1 MTINAKQ
8 INVLDLLTVEQCKE
22 AIASH
27 PEQAIE
33 ILERV
38 QQLAS
43 SRKAAPKAP
52 KSTADFL
59 AGCPGDIFA
68 YFCVKIAQKL
78 DLDIASVEDMTA
90 VAQSIPASFGLVQTA
105 QGGARQK
112 TQALRNLL
120 ALGVVTLVDTP
131 ALSED
136 NQRHLDAVLSN
147 SETIQR
153 YVAYFK
159 ATNSKEVDNA
169 YSWTRGNTQEHDQ
182 AFERLVE
189 DVAEWYKQ
197 QNTVTPAEP
206 TVPATPAP
214 APAPA
219 EPAADKPKSKGGK
232 ARQ

>member
-1 MTINAKQ
+1 MNEKL
-8 INVLDLLTVEQCKE
+8 NVLDLLTVEQCKL
-22 AIASH
+22 AIAAH
-27 PEQAIE
+27 PDQAIE

-38 QQLAS
+38 QALAS
-43 SRKAAPKAP
+43 SRKVAPKAP
-52 KSTADFL
+52 KSTAEFL

-78 DLDIASVEDMTA
+78 EMDIFDTGDMTA
-90 VAQSIPASFGLVQTA
+90 VAQSIPASFSLVQTA

-131 ALSED
+131 VLSED

-153 YVAYFK
+153 YVAYFQ
-159 ATNSKEVDNA
+159 ATNSKDTDNA
-169 YSWTRGNTQEHDQ
+169 YPWTRGNTQEQEQ
-182 AFERLVE
+182 ALERLVE
-189 DVAEWYKQ
+189 DVASWHAKQ
-197 QNTVTPAEP
+197 IQAAEPAEP
-206 TVPATPAP
+206 AVPATPAP
-214 APAPA
+214 APAAAP
-219 EPAADKPKSKGGK
+219 ADKPKSKGGT